1 MMSRLESIKHIYTS
15 ERVKRINNVR
25 ALMNAKLIIV
35 VTNCSSEEKCLVSK
49 FKGLGDKGP
58 EFSILGIPR
67 SVVDEHVLNII
78 EFIYNYI
85 SADKNI
91 GFSPQDI
98 IKSPTQFI
106 LVPSEVVSLAMYRD
120 YYETFSSLKFLFP
133 LNDDTIAIK
142 ELLILGVTEEEE
154 KHKILDNYAAFLKN
168 NIFRNKMVTT
178 GLAIKK
184 GVGKPLKILHLLK
197 IKKYVVEQYL
207 ENIVFPRA

>member
-1 MMSRLESIKHIYTS
+1 
-15 ERVKRINNVR
+15 
-25 ALMNAKLIIV
+25 
-35 VTNCSSEEKCLVSK
+35 
-49 FKGLGDKGP
+49 
-58 EFSILGIPR
+58 
-67 SVVDEHVLNII
+67 
-78 EFIYNYI
+78 
-85 SADKNI
+85 
-91 GFSPQDI
+91 
-98 IKSPTQFI
+98 
-106 LVPSEVVSLAMYRD
+106 MYRD